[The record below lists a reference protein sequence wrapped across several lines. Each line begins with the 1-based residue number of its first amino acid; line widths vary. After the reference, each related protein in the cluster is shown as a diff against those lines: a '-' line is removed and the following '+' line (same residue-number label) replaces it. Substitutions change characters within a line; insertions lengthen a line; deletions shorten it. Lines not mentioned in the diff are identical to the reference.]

1 MSREGSASTPS
12 PLNER
17 AGVRVNQRSG
27 GRFFEEVLVGEEL
40 TPLHKRIDLPRMMA
54 YGAATWD
61 FIRVHYDAD
70 YIRGLGF
77 PSPFVDGQM
86 LGAFLAQH
94 VQDWA
99 GPGAFLRKLAFRNR
113 VMVYPGDSLVCRG
126 VVTRLYR
133 EGDENLNALPRSGR
147 VGACPALDAGVG
159 GFAECDLW
167 IENQRG
173 ERVVEP
179 ASALVQLPMRA
190 NPGRPQ

>member
-1 MSREGSASTPS
+1 MSREESASASSPLRGSAGA
-12 PLNER
+12 E
-17 AGVRVNQRSG
+17 VNRGSSV
-27 GRFFEEVLVGEEL
+27 RFFEDVSVGEEL
-40 TPLHKRIDLPRMMA
+40 TPLRKQIDLPCMMA

-70 YIRGLGF
+70 HVRELGF
-77 PSPFVDGQM
+77 PGPFVDGQM

-113 VMVYPGDSLVCRG
+113 VMVYPGDSLVCGG
-126 VVTRLYR
+126 VVTELYR
-133 EGDENLNALPRSGR
+133 ESEG
-147 VGACPALDAGVG
+147 G

-173 ERVVEP
+173 ERVAEP
-179 ASALVQLPMRA
+179 ASALVQLPLRSSS
-190 NPGRPQ
+190 GQSQ